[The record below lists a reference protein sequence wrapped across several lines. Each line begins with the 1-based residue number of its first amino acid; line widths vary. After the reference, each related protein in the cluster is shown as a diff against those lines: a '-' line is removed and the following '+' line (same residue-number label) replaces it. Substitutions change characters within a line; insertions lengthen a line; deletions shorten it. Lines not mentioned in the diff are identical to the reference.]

1 MARVATLGVLL
12 LVCGGV
18 LRADDAQAAPYNGP
32 RSGTLQCS
40 GGRIPQNGEF
50 VFRDVPQVKLHLDY
64 DKKLWDARLET
75 LNGQP
80 QRLIIKNIGKGPQK
94 TCVVHWTVVP

>member
-1 MARVATLGVLL
+1 MRRLLILCVLPI
-12 LVCGGV
+12 V
-18 LRADDAQAAPYNGP
+18 LRGDDTPATPYNGP

-50 VFRDVPQVKLHLDY
+50 VFRDVPQVKLQLDY
-64 DKKLWDARLET
+64 DKKIWDAKLES